1 MQGWCNGDRVKYGIY
16 FLLLAAL
23 MLSITI
29 QFGGWY
35 WIMIYPAL
43 SFAIVSIGYMGIGPR
58 VFGKRPDGKRILVAT
73 FFLLPYLLFTLAT
86 WHLVRLVSREPA
98 VNQVDADLYLSRRL
112 LRRELPET
120 VTSVVDLTCE
130 FTAPTYECRY
140 FCFPVLDS
148 SCPSAEEL
156 KDLAKRI
163 LELPKPVLIHC
174 AQGHGRT
181 GLVAS
186 AVLFESGKA
195 NSPEAALALVQA
207 VRPGVELN
215 AIQKQALLSLKVPT
229 LSN

>member
-1 MQGWCNGDRVKYGIY
+1 MKYGIY
-16 FLLLAAL
+16 FLVLAAL
-23 MLSITI
+23 MLSLAI

-35 WIMIYPAL
+35 WTMIYPSL
-43 SFAIVSIGYMGIGPR
+43 SFAIVAIGYLGGGPR
-58 VFGKRPDGKRILVAT
+58 VFGKRPDGKRSLVAT
-73 FFLLPYLLFTLAT
+73 FFLLPYLLFTLGT
-86 WHLVRLVSREPA
+86 WQLVRLVSREPA

-130 FTAPTYECRY
+130 FTAPTYECSY
-140 FCFPVLDS
+140 YCFPVLDA

-156 KDLAKRI
+156 KNLAKKI
-163 LELPKPVLIHC
+163 LDLPKPVLIHC

-195 NSPEAALALVQA
+195 NSPEDALALVQS

-229 LSN
+229 PSN